1 MVKKTMYLGSALV
14 LLLALCFGRNALSYV
29 STGVDQMSTAVKTS
43 VPISFEIDRAHK
55 MIKSLTP
62 EIRRNYHLIA
72 REEIEVEQLEKKL
85 AESETRLAQDREE
98 MLHLNTELDSDQN
111 YYYLAGHRYT
121 ANQVKSD
128 LANRFK
134 HYKTADATSLNL
146 RKVVNARK
154 KGLAA
159 AHDKLN
165 GMLTA
170 RRQLEVDIE
179 NLEARLKM
187 VEVAQT
193 TSEFNFD
200 DSHLARTRELVQ
212 DIDTRIAVA
221 ERLINAE
228 TIFHDRIPL
237 DKPATEDVS
246 NQISEYFETMGSET
260 ESLVDLSRN

>member
-1 MVKKTMYLGSALV
+1 MLKKTIYLGAALV
-14 LLLALCFGRNALSYV
+14 LLLALLFGRNALSYV
-29 STGVDQMSTAVKTS
+29 STGVDQMSTAVKES

-72 REEIEVEQLEKKL
+72 REEIEVEQLERKL
-85 AESETRLAQDREE
+85 AESEKRLARDREE
-98 MLHLNTELDSDQN
+98 ILRLNAELETDRD
-111 YYYLAGHRYT
+111 YYYLAGHRYSS
-121 ANQVKSD
+121 NQVKTD

-134 HYKTADATSLNL
+134 HYRTSDATALNL

-159 AHDKLN
+159 AHEKLN
-165 GMLTA
+165 GMLAA

-237 DKPATEDVS
+237 DEPEVEDVS
-246 NQISEYFETMGSET
+246 DQISEYFEATELKT
-260 ESLVDLSRN
+260 ESLVDLSSN

>member
-1 MVKKTMYLGSALV
+1 
-14 LLLALCFGRNALSYV
+14 
-29 STGVDQMSTAVKTS
+29 
-43 VPISFEIDRAHK
+43 
-55 MIKSLTP
+55 
-62 EIRRNYHLIA
+62 
-72 REEIEVEQLEKKL
+72 
-85 AESETRLAQDREE
+85 
-98 MLHLNTELDSDQN
+98 
-111 YYYLAGHRYT
+111 
-121 ANQVKSD
+121 
-128 LANRFK
+128 
-134 HYKTADATSLNL
+134 
-146 RKVVNARK
+146 
-154 KGLAA
+154 
-159 AHDKLN
+159 
-165 GMLTA
+165 MLTA

-237 DKPATEDVS
+237 DKPAAEDVS